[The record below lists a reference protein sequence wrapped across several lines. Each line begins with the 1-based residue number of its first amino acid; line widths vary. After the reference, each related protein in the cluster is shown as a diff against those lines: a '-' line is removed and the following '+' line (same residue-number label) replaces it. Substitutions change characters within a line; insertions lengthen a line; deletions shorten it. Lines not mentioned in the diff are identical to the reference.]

1 MTRPA
6 GVNQIALT
14 RAFALSGLAA
24 VAVLVVFGALRSPEA
39 AATCGTPSIGG
50 AELVGGTL
58 TATAGGC
65 SDPLP
70 PDVSLE
76 WYRCSGDTPATCTTS
91 VKARQPSPSSYT
103 PTAADAGHRLGVK
116 QVAVGV
122 LPVPEED
129 WAFTGVIQQPATP
142 PPGGGDP
149 GGGGGGGG
157 PGEQAKPLLSP
168 FPLVMIAGRLTRRGA
183 RVTRLSVRAPRGS
196 TVLVRCR
203 GGGCPRRAG
212 RAKVGRKRTVRLRRF
227 QGHLRTGAVLELVI
241 TKPGF
246 IGKYTRFQIRRRR
259 APQRTDLCVQPGSK
273 EGSACPA

>member
-6 GVNQIALT
+6 GVNQIAWT
-14 RAFALSGLAA
+14 RAFALGGLAA
-24 VAVLVVFGALRSPEA
+24 LAVAVVLGAVRSPEA
-39 AATCGTPSIGG
+39 AATCGAPSIGG

-103 PTAADAGHRLGVK
+103 PTAADAGQRLGVK

-129 WAFTGVIQQPATP
+129 WALTGVIQQPPA

-149 GGGGGGGG
+149 GGGGG
-157 PGEQAKPLLSP
+157 PGEQAAPLLSP
-168 FPLVMIAGRLTRRGA
+168 FPIVTIAGRLTRRGA

-203 GGGCPRRAG
+203 GGGCPRGAG
-212 RAKVGRKRTVRLRRF
+212 RAKIGRKRTVRLRRF
-227 QGHLRTGAVLELVI
+227 QGHLRVGAVLELVI
-241 TKPGF
+241 TKRGF
-246 IGKYTRFQIRRRR
+246 VGKYTRFRIRRGR
-259 APQRTDLCVQPGSK
+259 APQRTDLCVKPGSK